1 MIENSFLLEW
11 RQYAPWRLDSQ
22 VEQDLVL
29 SRALTEIFSDDF
41 LRGEVALRG
50 GTALNK
56 LFLKKNLRYSE
67 DIDLV
72 RTKTEKAKPVIS
84 AIQKR
89 LDSWLGKPSIN
100 QKAASVTMIYRFN
113 SSSRP
118 VTPLRLKIEMNTR
131 ESKPFLSHIEKDFIV
146 KSRWFSGTVK
156 IKTFELEEMLGTKLR
171 ALYQRKKGRDLL
183 DFDYA
188 FREFPDLDPRK
199 IVAAFHSY
207 LNREDLKVSRAEFEA
222 NLFNKM
228 QDKKFIGDI
237 SAVILDPAS
246 FDPRSAYALVV
257 EKFAPHLIGEPWK
270 GHPDLKDKRNS

>member
-41 LRGEVALRG
+41 LSNEVALRG

-72 RTKTEKAKPVIS
+72 RTKAEKAKPVIS

-100 QKAASVTMIYRFN
+100 QKTASVTIIYRFN
-113 SSSRP
+113 SSSTP
-118 VTPLRLKIEMNTR
+118 ITPLRLKIEMNTR
-131 ESKPFLSHIEKDFIV
+131 ESKPFLNHIEKDFSV
-146 KSRWFSGTVK
+146 KSRWFFGEAK

-188 FREFPDLDPRK
+188 FREFPSLDAKR
-199 IVAAFHSY
+199 IISAFHNY
-207 LNREDLKVSRAEFEA
+207 LQREDLKVSRAEFEA

-228 QDKKFIGDI
+228 QDKKFLGDI
-237 SAVILDPAS
+237 ASVILDNAG
-246 FDPRSAYALVV
+246 FNAQAAYSLVM
-257 EKFAPHLIGEPWK
+257 EKFAPHLLGEPWR
-270 GHPDLKDKRNS
+270 GHPDSKKRGR